1 MICIINL
8 EKTEEVMA
16 AVVVAAAAAKK
27 EQPVFQRTARAEMTG
42 SSREEDE
49 GCEELKS
56 RDFGT

>member
-1 MICIINL
+1 
-8 EKTEEVMA
+8 MA

-27 EQPVFQRTARAEMTG
+27 EQPVFQRTARAEMTE

-56 RDFGT
+56 LDFGT